1 MAFGERIPASRIA
14 LFLLLAGLAAL
25 GIAAWPRPVLAPRT
39 AAPAWW
45 ICPSNAAC
53 GWGAPTGASLA
64 APVTVMRRV
73 VRIAD
78 PRRQEA
84 LAVEVTA
91 MASAEVRWNGAVIGV
106 NGRVGPDRA
115 HEVPG
120 RFTASFPVPWER
132 LRAGDNLVEVRFSAH
147 HRWVPVGRPVHRL
160 AVGPPQE
167 PLRGVLR
174 AYLPTLVA
182 LGLLVAALLLQL
194 FAGTGRVAALLGG
207 VVLAQAVAE
216 ASKLML
222 TYAYPWQVTRL
233 FVVALLA
240 GIGALLLAWLAGAL
254 MERRARML
262 LLLATAL
269 AVGGAWLLPAWD
281 AKALWALRAGAG
293 AALAC
298 AAFGQGRMRMRVLL
312 GGYGLALLWSSL
324 VPGFLDSGY
333 YLLAA
338 AFLAAI
344 AFPNS
349 AGPVEAPT
357 PAPAVPAYVT
367 LPHGNVQHRVASGDL
382 LRAQA
387 EDDYC
392 RVHLADGRD
401 LLVTVNLGALVRMAE
416 PHLIRVH
423 RSHAVNGAS
432 VAALHRG
439 GPIELVD
446 GTSIPV
452 GRTYRAALAAWRD
465 Q

>member
-1 MAFGERIPASRIA
+1 MPLGERLSERLIA
-14 LFLLLAGLAAL
+14 PLLLLFGLVAL
-25 GIAAWPRPVLAPRT
+25 GIAAWPWPAAVVRP
-39 AAPAWW
+39 AAPPWW
-45 ICPSNAAC
+45 ICPSNGVC
-53 GWGAPTGASLA
+53 NWGDPTRTSLD

-78 PRRQEA
+78 PRQAEA
-84 LAVEVTA
+84 LAVDVTA
-91 MASAEVRWNGAVIGV
+91 MASAEVRWNGVPIGA

-132 LRAGDNLVEVRFSAH
+132 LRAGGNLVEVRLSAH

-174 AYLPTLVA
+174 AYLPTLIA
-182 LGLLVAALLLQL
+182 LGLLLATLLLQL
-194 FAGTGRVAALLGG
+194 LARTGRVIALLNGI
-207 VVLAQAVAE
+207 VLAQAVAE

-233 FVVALLA
+233 FAVALLA
-240 GIGALLLAWLAGAL
+240 GVGALLLAWMAGAL
-254 MERRARML
+254 VERRARM

-269 AVGGAWLLPAWD
+269 AVGCAWLLPAWD
-281 AKALWALRAGAG
+281 AKTLWALRAGAS
-293 AALAC
+293 AALA
-298 AAFGQGRMRMRVLL
+298 AAALGRGRMRAAL
-312 GGYGLALLWSSL
+312 GGYGLALLWASL

-338 AFLAAI
+338 AFLAIAAI
-344 AFPNS
+344 PKRAV
-349 AGPVEAPT
+349 PVEAPP
-357 PAPAVPAYVT
+357 PAAPAYVT
-367 LPHGNVQHRVASGDL
+367 LPHGNAQHRVASGDL
-382 LRAQA
+382 LHAQA

-392 RVHLADGRD
+392 RVHLADGRS
-401 LLVTVNLGALVRMAE
+401 LLVTANLGSLVRMAA
-416 PHLIRVH
+416 PHMIRVH
-423 RSHAVNGAS
+423 RSHAINGAKLA
-432 VAALHRG
+432 VVHRG

-452 GRTYRAALAAWRD
+452 GRTYRAALAAWSAR
-465 Q
+465 

>member
-1 MAFGERIPASRIA
+1 MALGERVPASLIA
-14 LFLLLAGLAAL
+14 PFLLLAGLAAL
-25 GIAAWPRPVLAPRT
+25 GIAAWPRHMPAPQS
-39 AAPAWW
+39 AAPLWW
-45 ICPSNAAC
+45 ICPSDAVC
-53 GWGAPTGASLA
+53 GWGDPTGVSLA

-73 VRIAD
+73 VRITD
-78 PRRQEA
+78 PRREEA
-84 LAVEVTA
+84 LAVDVTA
-91 MASAEVRWNGAVIGV
+91 MASAEVRWNGTVIGA

-120 RFTASFPVPWER
+120 RFTASFPVPWGR
-132 LRAGDNLVEVRFSAH
+132 LRAGDNLVEVRLSAH

-160 AVGPPQE
+160 AIGPPQE

-174 AYLPTLVA
+174 AYLPTLIA
-182 LGLLVAALLLQL
+182 LGLLVAILALHLLARTGRAPALL
-194 FAGTGRVAALLGG
+194 AG
-207 VVLAQAVAE
+207 VVLVQAMAE

-222 TYAYPWQVTRL
+222 TYAYPWQVARL

-240 GIGALLLAWLAGAL
+240 GIAALLLAWMARAL
-254 MERRARML
+254 VEQRRTRTAL
-262 LLLATAL
+262 LGITAL
-269 AVGGAWLLPAWD
+269 AVAAAWLLPAWD
-281 AKALWALRAGAG
+281 AKALWALRAGVG
-293 AALAC
+293 AALVGATW
-298 AAFGQGRMRMRVLL
+298 GQGRMRLAL
-312 GGYGLALLWSSL
+312 GGYGMALLWASL

-344 AFPNS
+344 ALPRR
-349 AGPVEAPT
+349 AVPVEAPV
-357 PAPAVPAYVT
+357 PAAAAYVT
-367 LPHGNVQHRVASGDL
+367 LPHGNAQHRIASGDL
-382 LRAQA
+382 LHAQA

-392 RVHLADGRD
+392 RVHLADGRS
-401 LLVTVNLGALVRMAE
+401 LLVTVNLGALVRMAV

-423 RSHAVNGAS
+423 RSHAVNGAK
-432 VAALHRG
+432 VAVLHRG

>member
-1 MAFGERIPASRIA
+1 MALGERVPAALRAPLLLLVGLIA
-14 LFLLLAGLAAL
+14 LA
-25 GIAAWPRPVLAPRT
+25 IAAWPRHVPASRPA
-39 AAPAWW
+39 AAPWW

-53 GWGAPTGASLA
+53 GWGDPTGSPLA

-78 PRRQEA
+78 PRRAAA

-91 MASAEVRWNGAVIGV
+91 MASAEVRWNGAVIGA

-115 HEVPG
+115 REVPG

-132 LRAGDNLVEVRFSAH
+132 LRAGDNLVEVRLSAH

-160 AVGPPQE
+160 AIGPPQE

-174 AYLPTLVA
+174 TYLPTLIA
-182 LGLLVAALLLQL
+182 LGLLVAVLALHLL
-194 FAGTGRVAALLGG
+194 ARTGRTAALLAG
-207 VVLAQAVAE
+207 VVLVQAVAE

-240 GIGALLLAWLAGAL
+240 GIAALLLAWMAGAL
-254 MERRARML
+254 VERRRTRMAL
-262 LLLATAL
+262 LGITA
-269 AVGGAWLLPAWD
+269 AWLPPAWD

-293 AALAC
+293 AALV
-298 AAFGQGRMRMRVLL
+298 AAAWGQGRMRLAL
-312 GGYGLALLWSSL
+312 GGYGMALLWASL

-333 YLLAA
+333 YLLTA
-338 AFLAAI
+338 AFLAVT
-344 AFPNS
+344 AFPRR
-349 AGPVEAPT
+349 AAAAEAPPP
-357 PAPAVPAYVT
+357 PAPAHVT
-367 LPHGNVQHRVASGDL
+367 LPHGTAQHRIASGDL
-382 LRAQA
+382 LHAQA

-392 RVHLADGRD
+392 RVHLADGRS
-401 LLVTVNLGALVRMAE
+401 LLVTVNLGALVRMAA

-423 RSHAVNGAS
+423 RSHAVNGAR
-432 VAALHRG
+432 VAVLHRG

>member
-1 MAFGERIPASRIA
+1 MAVGERVPASLIA
-14 LFLLLAGLAAL
+14 SFLLLAGLAAL
-25 GIAAWPRPVLAPRT
+25 GIAAWPRPVPAPQPR
-39 AAPAWW
+39 APAWW

-53 GWGAPTGASLA
+53 GWGEPTGASLA

-78 PRRQEA
+78 PRREEA
-84 LAVEVTA
+84 LAVDVTA

-115 HEVPG
+115 REVPG

-167 PLRGVLR
+167 PLRSVLR
-174 AYLPTLVA
+174 AYLPTLIA
-182 LGLLVAALLLQL
+182 LGLLAAALLLQL

-254 MERRARML
+254 VERRARL
-262 LLLATAL
+262 LLLSATAL

-293 AALAC
+293 AAVAG
-298 AAFGQGRMRMRVLL
+298 AALGRGRMRVLL

-338 AFLAAI
+338 AFLAAV
-344 AFPNS
+344 AFPRR
-349 AGPVEAPT
+349 AVPVEAPM

-367 LPHGNVQHRVASGDL
+367 LPHGNVQHRIASGDL

-401 LLVTVNLGALVRMAE
+401 LLVTVNLGALVRMAA

-439 GPIELVD
+439 GPIELID
-446 GTSIPV
+446 GSSIPV

>member
-1 MAFGERIPASRIA
+1 VALGERVPAALRAPLLLLVGLIA
-14 LFLLLAGLAAL
+14 LA
-25 GIAAWPRPVLAPRT
+25 IAAWPRHVPASRPA
-39 AAPAWW
+39 AAPWW

-53 GWGAPTGASLA
+53 GWGDPTGSPLA

-78 PRRQEA
+78 PRRAAA

-91 MASAEVRWNGAVIGV
+91 MASAEVRWNGAVIGA

-115 HEVPG
+115 REVPG

-132 LRAGDNLVEVRFSAH
+132 LRAGDNLVEVRLSAH

-160 AVGPPQE
+160 AIGPPQE

-174 AYLPTLVA
+174 TYLPTLIA
-182 LGLLVAALLLQL
+182 LGLLVAVLALHLL
-194 FAGTGRVAALLGG
+194 ARTGRTAALLAG
-207 VVLAQAVAE
+207 VVLVQAVAE

-240 GIGALLLAWLAGAL
+240 GIAALLLAWMAGAL
-254 MERRARML
+254 VERRRTRMAL
-262 LLLATAL
+262 LGITAL
-269 AVGGAWLLPAWD
+269 AVAAAWLPPAWD

-293 AALAC
+293 AALV
-298 AAFGQGRMRMRVLL
+298 AAAWGQGRMRLAL
-312 GGYGLALLWSSL
+312 GGYGMALLWASL

-333 YLLAA
+333 YLLTA
-338 AFLAAI
+338 AFLAVT
-344 AFPNS
+344 AFPRR
-349 AGPVEAPT
+349 AAAAEAPPP
-357 PAPAVPAYVT
+357 PAPAHVT
-367 LPHGNVQHRVASGDL
+367 LPHGTAQHRIASGDL
-382 LRAQA
+382 LHAQA

-392 RVHLADGRD
+392 RVHLADGRS
-401 LLVTVNLGALVRMAE
+401 LLVTVNLGALVRMAA

-423 RSHAVNGAS
+423 RSHAVNGAR
-432 VAALHRG
+432 VAVLHRG